1 MKFDLEKALA
11 GQPVVLRNGT
21 KAFVRHHETEL
32 DTFYPLFGYL
42 EGTDRYDAVTWAADG
57 HSYSTGTGG
66 HADDIVGMWVE
77 PAVFNHWDALEPKWK
92 YIAADESGDVCVFT
106 TNPVKE
112 EGVWS
117 NRREEFVGFMYVTS
131 IINLQYTDW
140 EHSLVERPSKE

>member
-21 KAFVRHHETEL
+21 KAYVRHQETEL
-32 DTFYPLFGYL
+32 SPSYPLQGYMKYRFNHL
-42 EGTDRYDAVTWAADG
+42 PVVWAKTGRYFSEPAIESDF
-57 HSYSTGTGG
+57 
-66 HADDIVGMWVE
+66 DIVGMWVE

-106 TNPVKE
+106 TKPVKE